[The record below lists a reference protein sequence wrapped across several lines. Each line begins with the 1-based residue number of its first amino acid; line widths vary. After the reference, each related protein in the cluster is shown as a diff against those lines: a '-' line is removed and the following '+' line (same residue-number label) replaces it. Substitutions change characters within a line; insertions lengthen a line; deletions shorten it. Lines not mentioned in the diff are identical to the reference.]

1 MRGLALEG
9 GGSRGAYH
17 IGVYQACLEQGLTFD
32 AICGTSIGAVNA
44 ALLAQGDYDLLQH
57 LWKTLGN
64 SDLFEVDNAHYA
76 KLFRGGLEAADLSY
90 YKEALNRVRES
101 GGVDT
106 RKMKAMID
114 SLVDVDRLLASPVDF
129 GLVAVCLSDWK
140 PVEFFKDQ
148 IPPEQMTAYIMAS
161 ATFPGFQP
169 TKIGEKSYIDGG
181 LYDNCPMNML
191 AGRGCTEIIA
201 VRTYAPGLFRLPR
214 QKGVKVTLICPTE
227 SMGPI
232 MNFDP
237 QESVRNIQMGYYD
250 ALRTLRRLA
259 GTLYC
264 IDRPQG
270 DSAFPLFAGLRAD
283 QVRPALKLAG
293 IPAANLPPRR
303 ALFEKLLP
311 FVAQELDAPR
321 NADYT
326 GILIAML
333 EERAARAGIDR
344 FALYPLAEWF
354 QRTVRAQAP
363 QHPKAR
369 SLLPSAQARASL
381 ASDHLL
387 QCLLENGAYS
397 QP

>member
-1 MRGLALEG
+1 
-9 GGSRGAYH
+9 
-17 IGVYQACLEQGLTFD
+17 
-32 AICGTSIGAVNA
+32 
-44 ALLAQGDYDLLQH
+44 
-57 LWKTLGN
+57 
-64 SDLFEVDNAHYA
+64 
-76 KLFRGGLEAADLSY
+76 
-90 YKEALNRVRES
+90 
-101 GGVDT
+101 
-106 RKMKAMID
+106 
-114 SLVDVDRLLASPVDF
+114 
-129 GLVAVCLSDWK
+129 
-140 PVEFFKDQ
+140 
-148 IPPEQMTAYIMAS
+148 
-161 ATFPGFQP
+161 
-169 TKIGEKSYIDGG
+169 
-181 LYDNCPMNML
+181 
-191 AGRGCTEIIA
+191 
-201 VRTYAPGLFRLPR
+201 
-214 QKGVKVTLICPTE
+214 
-227 SMGPI
+227 MGPI

-387 QCLLENGAYS
+387 QCLLENGAYP